1 MTDQVRG
8 PGRPTSYDPSYCDL
22 VIEDAREGYSLSA
35 FAGGIMVS
43 RQTITDWRKAH
54 PDFDDACATAKV
66 VRARFLE
73 TGMMKEDIPAPAMNA
88 RKFALVN
95 CAEEDWRDQSTLK
108 HVGGDPATD
117 QPIQVSRIELVAG
130 TREKN
135 DSQPSKDNN
144 MVRCAMGPYVR
155 RADVTSAIGLEK

>member
-1 MTDQVRG
+1 MSDMVVTNAVESRG

-22 VIEDAREGYSLSA
+22 VIEDARVGFSLSA

-54 PDFDDACATAKV
+54 PEFDAACATAKV

-73 TGMMKEDIPAPAMNA
+73 GGMMERDIPAPAMNA

-95 CAEEDWRDQSTLK
+95 CAEEDWRSESTIK
-108 HVGGDPATD
+108 HVGGDPASGD
-117 QPIQVSRIELVAG
+117 KPIQTLDLTTATPEQLAALAG
-130 TREKN
+130 LKLGGE
-135 DSQPSKDNN
+135 
-144 MVRCAMGPYVR
+144 
-155 RADVTSAIGLEK
+155 